1 MMDGYYQFYDEHNNN
16 INYNN
21 NIFRP
26 PTQKISK
33 IKVVVRKRPANER
46 EIIQNDIDIINL
58 SGNDTIIV
66 KELKNKVD
74 LTKYIEEHHFTFDKA
89 YDENSTNH
97 QIYEEI
103 MNCKM
108 I

>member
-1 MMDGYYQFYDEHNNN
+1 MMDGYYQFYDEHKNNT
-16 INYNN
+16 NYNN

-66 KELKNKVD
+66 KELKNKVFCM
-74 LTKYIEEHHFTFDKA
+74 IFCVCHFFILSK
-89 YDENSTNH
+89 
-97 QIYEEI
+97 
-103 MNCKM
+103 
-108 I
+108 

>member
-1 MMDGYYQFYDEHNNN
+1 MDNYYQFYDEHKNNT
-16 INYNN
+16 NYNN

-58 SGNDTIIV
+58 SGTDTIIV
-66 KELKNKVD
+66 KIHRR
-74 LTKYIEEHHFTFDKA
+74 TSFYIR
-89 YDENSTNH
+89 
-97 QIYEEI
+97 
-103 MNCKM
+103 
-108 I
+108 